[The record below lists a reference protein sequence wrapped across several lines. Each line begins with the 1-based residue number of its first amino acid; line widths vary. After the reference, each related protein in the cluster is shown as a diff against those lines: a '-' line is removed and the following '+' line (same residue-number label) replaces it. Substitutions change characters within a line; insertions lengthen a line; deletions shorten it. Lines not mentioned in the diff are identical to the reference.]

1 MIENLLFG
9 CYSIYLFLSMIL
21 FIPIR
26 YRYHIIPL
34 ERRKNLYVLVN
45 FK

>member
-1 MIENLLFG
+1 MRTYYLDVIQFN
-9 CYSIYLFLSMIL
+9 LFLSMIL

-34 ERRKNLYVLVN
+34 ERRKNLYVFVN